1 MLTLTQLSKLA
12 ESNNIDLFE
21 GLTLPKGSPL
31 DRDTVI
37 NSILIRCGLN
47 YPNFADPT
55 VMQSAITVWSAQN
68 QYTFEHIAKIY
79 LADYSPIENYDR
91 YEDMSTDRNRGMKD
105 NTTSKSN
112 SSKTVENDNKV
123 TNNLTRTDDLT
134 RTDSLTESH
143 SGKDSTVDENT
154 TSAFDSATY
163 QPENKSTSD
172 LTHGENITNTGT
184 VKNGGT
190 VKDTGTV
197 STEGDI
203 SEHTNSSG
211 TNNKDVT
218 ENEKTTQKNH
228 IRGNIGV
235 TTATAMQEAE
245 YEFLGKNNPYEFI
258 AGLFENSLTLF
269 VY

>member
-1 MLTLTQLSKLA
+1 MLTLIQLSKLA
-12 ESNNIDLFE
+12 TSEGIDLFE
-21 GLTLPKGSPL
+21 GLTLPEGSPL
-31 DRDTVI
+31 NRDTVI
-37 NSILIRCGLN
+37 NSILMRCGLN
-47 YPNFADPT
+47 YPNFADPN

-68 QYTFEHIAKIY
+68 QYTFDHIAKIY

-91 YEDMSTDRNRGMKD
+91 YEDMNTDRNRGMKD

-112 SSKTVENDNKV
+112 GSKTVENDNKV
-123 TNNLTRTDDLT
+123 TNNLT
-134 RTDSLTESH
+134 EKH

-154 TSAFDSATY
+154 ISAYDAATY

-172 LTHGENITNTGT
+172 LTHGEQITNTGT
-184 VKNGGT
+184 VT
-190 VKDTGTV
+190 
-197 STEGDI
+197 TEGDLA
-203 SEHTNSSG
+203 ERTTSSG

-235 TTATAMQEAE
+235 MTADSMQTEE
-245 YEFLGKNNPYEFI
+245 YTFLEKYNPYEFI

>member
-12 ESNNIDLFE
+12 DSEGIDLFE
-21 GLTLPKGSPL
+21 GLTLPEGSPL
-31 DRDTVI
+31 DRTVVI
-37 NSILIRCGLN
+37 NSILMRCGLN
-47 YPNFADPT
+47 YPNFADPH

-68 QYTFEHIAKIY
+68 QYTFDHIAKIY
-79 LADYSPIENYDR
+79 MADYSPIENYDR

-112 SSKTVENDNKV
+112 GSKTVENDI
-123 TNNLTRTDDLT
+123 TRTDNLT
-134 RTDSLTESH
+134 TKH
-143 SGKDSTVDENT
+143 SGKDSTVDEST
-154 TSAFDSATY
+154 TSAYDSSTY

-172 LTHGENITNTGT
+172 LTHGEQITDTGT
-184 VKNGGT
+184 VK
-190 VKDTGTV
+190 
-197 STEGDI
+197 TEGDT
-203 SEHTNSSG
+203 SERTTSNG

-235 TTATAMQEAE
+235 MTADSMQVEE
-245 YEFLGKNNPYEFI
+245 YSFLEKYNPYEFI

>member
-12 ESNNIDLFE
+12 TSEGIDLFE
-21 GLTLPKGSPL
+21 GLTLPEGSPL
-31 DRDTVI
+31 DRNVII

-47 YPNFADPT
+47 YPNFADPH

-68 QYTFEHIAKIY
+68 QYTFKHIAKIY

-112 SSKTVENDNKV
+112 GSKTVENDNKV

-134 RTDSLTESH
+134 ELH

-154 TSAFDSATY
+154 TSAYDSATY

-172 LTHGENITNTGT
+172 LTHGEKITNTGT
-184 VKNGGT
+184 VKN
-190 VKDTGTV
+190 TGTV
-197 STEGDI
+197 TTEGDTA
-203 SEHTNSSG
+203 ERTTSSG

-235 TTATAMQEAE
+235 MTADSMQVEE
-245 YEFLGKNNPYEFI
+245 YSFLEKYNPYEFI